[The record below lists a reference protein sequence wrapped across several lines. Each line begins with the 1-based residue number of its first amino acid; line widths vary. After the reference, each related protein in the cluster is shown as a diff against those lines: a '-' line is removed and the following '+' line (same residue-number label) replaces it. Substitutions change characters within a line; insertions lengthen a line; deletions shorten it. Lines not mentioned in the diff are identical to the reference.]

1 VDAEL
6 LITAAAVLVT
16 LTAGL
21 LFASQAAAIVRDHLV
36 AGRWLH
42 SLEPVLFTL
51 LVGTLVYGSLVY
63 QLARLGYF
71 HRLKLHRPASPA
83 DLDALLSPAAQPSL
97 TVLVPAYKEDPR
109 VVRKTLLSAALLDY
123 PGRRVV
129 LLIDN
134 PPEPTGP
141 RDADELRETRGLPG
155 DVAAL
160 LAVPRTALRDIADS
174 FEQRAATGFD
184 AARETAALAAAHAE
198 AGDWLLKQTD
208 AYPVAD
214 HTDEFFVQLTFRDP
228 ARRHRERSEELLRG
242 GALPTPEAI
251 RAEYRRLVD
260 RFAATLTSFERKR
273 YVNLSHEPN
282 KAMNLNSYLALMGG
296 RFREEGSRQP
306 RLVLAGADAVGG
318 TSFPDS
324 DYVLMLD
331 ADSVLEPSYAARLVQ
346 FLERPENRD
355 VAVAQTPYS
364 AFPGAERPLERTAGA
379 TTDIQYFIHQG
390 FTRYGATFW
399 VGANAIVRKR
409 ALEDIAESR
418 IERGFAIRTFIH
430 DRTVIEDTE
439 SSIDLASRGWRL
451 HNHPERLAY
460 SATPPDFGS
469 LLIQRRRWANG
480 GLLILPKLLRHV
492 RGGRRLDRLGEAF
505 FRFHYL
511 VSLTT
516 VNVGLLVLL
525 ATSFDTRLWTI
536 WLPLSAAP
544 YYALYG
550 RDLCRAGYAWRDLPR
565 VYALNLLLIPV
576 NLGGVW
582 QSIRQAW
589 TGRRSAF
596 GRTPKVEGR
605 TAAPAAYLLAEYAM
619 LAWWLVGAASE
630 WHHARP
636 LHALFALGNAV
647 LLHHAVHT
655 FIGHQHAWDDV
666 RGWLTGVLRDRRPR
680 LSAGLRSPSIALAAL
695 RGRLDVIAPAGPPR
709 ARG

>member
-1 VDAEL
+1 MDTEL
-6 LITAAAVLVT
+6 LITGAAVVVT
-16 LTAGL
+16 FMAGL
-21 LFASQAAAIVRDHLV
+21 LFARDAAAIVRDHLV

-42 SLEPVLFTL
+42 ALEPVIFTL
-51 LVGTLVYGSLVY
+51 LVGALVYGSLVY

-71 HRLKLHRPASPA
+71 HRLTLHRPASPA
-83 DLDALLSPAAQPSL
+83 ELDAFLSTPAPPSL

-123 PGRRVV
+123 PGRRIV

-134 PPEPTGP
+134 PPEPTDP
-141 RDADELRETRGLPG
+141 RDAHELCETRGLPE
-155 DVAAL
+155 DVTAL
-160 LAVPRTALRDIADS
+160 LAVPQASLREIADG

-184 AARETAALAAAHAE
+184 AARETAALATAHAE
-198 AGDWLLKQTD
+198 AGDWLLKQAD

-214 HTDEFFVQLTFRDP
+214 HTDSVFVQLTFRDP
-228 ARRHRERSEELLRG
+228 ARRHHARSEVLRRET
-242 GALPTPEAI
+242 ALPTPEAI

-296 RFREEGSRQP
+296 RFREIGGRQP
-306 RLVLAGADAVGG
+306 RLVPAGSSAANGM
-318 TSFPDS
+318 SFPDS
-324 DYVLMLD
+324 DYVLILD
-331 ADSVLEPSYAARLVQ
+331 ADSVLDPTYAARLVQ
-346 FLERPENRD
+346 FLETPENRD

-409 ALEDIAESR
+409 ALEGIAGSR

-439 SSIDLASRGWRL
+439 SSIDLATRGWRL

-525 ATSFDTRLWTI
+525 AVSFDTRLWTV

-550 RDLCRAGYAWRDLPR
+550 RDLRRAGYAWRDLPR

-582 QSIRQAW
+582 QSLRQAW

-605 TAAPAAYLLAEYAM
+605 TAAPPAYILAEYAM
-619 LAWWLVGAASE
+619 LAWWLAGAAAE
-630 WHHARP
+630 WHQARP

-647 LLHHAVHT
+647 FLHHAVHT
-655 FIGHQHAWDDV
+655 FIGHRHAWEDV
-666 RGWLTGVLRDRRPR
+666 REWLANPVRDVRLR
-680 LSAGLRSPSIALAAL
+680 LSSGLRSLSITLVAL
-695 RGRLDVIAPAGPPR
+695 RGRLEPIAPAGPPR